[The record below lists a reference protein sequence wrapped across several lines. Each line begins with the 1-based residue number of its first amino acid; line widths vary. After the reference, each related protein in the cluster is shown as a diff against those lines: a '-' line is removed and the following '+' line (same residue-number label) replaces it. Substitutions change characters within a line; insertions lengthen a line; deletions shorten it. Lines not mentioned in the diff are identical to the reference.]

1 MPPAPSSLLD
11 ENYLRLRSIL
21 PARAPPIGQSVR
33 PGCRHARRTIGK
45 TTQCSSVDMSAN
57 LSNFPAS
64 NQRNRSPVEWA
75 RHEVV
80 PSILSSDTTPVLCEQ
95 LQAISFDTYRPPPRE
110 MLVWSVMS
118 YAMPGTSGKT
128 LPAPASPGSQQT
140 GLLTPTAPSSLR
152 VNDPL
157 ATALP
162 TPSRMPRCA
171 ARLQPPLY
179 SQSIATRL
187 QPRCAV
193 PTLTLTYGLC
203 SSRVGTA
210 TARVS
215 RLRRRPEPRARQP
228 WLPPEQSVVLQAG

>member
-1 MPPAPSSLLD
+1 MKTTFVCAPFCL
-11 ENYLRLRSIL
+11 
-21 PARAPPIGQSVR
+21 RAPPPSAKVLDPVAGMHAAQLERLHSV
-33 PGCRHARRTIGK
+33 PLWTCRRISPTSQRAISGTGRLWSGHATKWFHLSSRT
-45 TTQCSSVDMSAN
+45 
-57 LSNFPAS
+57 
-64 NQRNRSPVEWA
+64 
-75 RHEVV
+75 
-80 PSILSSDTTPVLCEQ
+80 SSDTTPVLCEQ